1 MYTMEPIRFENGPTR
16 TVEFTVHDD
25 LLLFVFFVL
34 QTGNIYK
41 YIYVKTR
48 KEDRTRNERKTD
60 YLLFVWKKTKNH
72 QR

>member
-1 MYTMEPIRFENGPTR
+1 MYTMEPIRFEKGPTR

-41 YIYVKTR
+41 YTYIYVK
-48 KEDRTRNERKTD
+48 KDRTRNERKTD
-60 YLLFVWKKTKNH
+60 YLLLVWKKTKNH

>member
-1 MYTMEPIRFENGPTR
+1 MYTMEPKRFENGPTR

-41 YIYVKTR
+41 YIYIRKNTKRRPHKER
-48 KEDRTRNERKTD
+48 KED
-60 YLLFVWKKTKNH
+60 
-72 QR
+72 